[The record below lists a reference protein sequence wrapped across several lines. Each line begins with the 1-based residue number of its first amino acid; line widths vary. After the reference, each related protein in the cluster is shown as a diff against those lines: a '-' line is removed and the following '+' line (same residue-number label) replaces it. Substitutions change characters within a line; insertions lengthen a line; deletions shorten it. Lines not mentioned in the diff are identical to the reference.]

1 MGGDMTLQTP
11 LHREK
16 CYYQI
21 TQALKK
27 TRLFVQFGFDNKHFS
42 QRWATLHIC
51 TQESASVPEFHVA
64 LQTLTKTGV
73 SQKP

>member
-16 CYYQI
+16 RYYQI
-21 TQALKK
+21 TQALER

-51 TQESASVPEFHVA
+51 TQESASVLKKNVA
-64 LQTLTKTGV
+64 SQTLTRR
-73 SQKP
+73 